1 MRNKLKVARAQR
13 SITQA
18 DLATALAISRQTVI
32 SIEQG
37 RYVPS
42 TVLALKLAH
51 YFGQAVE
58 ELFELEATD

>member
-13 SITQA
+13 AITQA